1 MRSQLKVRWVLLLVA
16 ASGCPAPRAAEGP
29 AFALSCHSA
38 STATSRQVH
47 CVRTDTRTGDVLRV
61 DLAKLPQSNGPTAS
75 GLGPAGR
82 FHTACATAASSE
94 QADFYCV
101 RLNTDTGELL
111 LLNLGKLGQLPQ

>member
-1 MRSQLKVRWVLLLVA
+1 MLLGVLLGA
-16 ASGCPAPRAAEGP
+16 GCPGPGGGERP
-29 AFALSCHSA
+29 AFELSCHSA

-47 CVRTDTRTGDVLRV
+47 CVRTDTRSGDVLRV
-61 DLAKLPQSNGPTAS
+61 DLARLPQSNGPTAS
-75 GLGPAGR
+75 GQGPAGR